1 MANGWFRRRKGKLVY
16 FWKIEAPATGKMMER
31 SRVVGPESMSDEEG
45 WQKVGVLKQNGEI
58 NTQVDQPSLRN
69 TFREVAAHYLANKEW
84 KKLSTKDLHTQIIKV
99 LLVPRWGAEVAA
111 GIKPQSIRSW
121 LRSLDV
127 EEPTQYKY
135 KTVMGGVYRFAQAEG
150 LLPLGEQYNPV
161 RYVTGISSTSDYEA
175 AVFTPEQTLRVLE
188 LLPQP
193 VYTLLVLI
201 AATGLRISEALGLKW
216 SAVLWDRSQ
225 IRIRETYVHGNMQ
238 EGAKT
243 RLSKSK
249 VAMHAILAE
258 LLKEWRGETMY
269 AEDDDF
275 VFASEKLGGEKPR
288 SGSMLVEDY
297 LKPAAINAG
306 IIKVENGKTYDEDGE
321 LVKRFGF
328 HSFRHSLTSWL
339 MANGENPQVVRA
351 MLRWT
356 SLNMLWHYTH
366 GFSED
371 KLEAQGAVLEKIVPQ
386 RVRQRV
392 LAEGA

>member
-1 MANGWFRRRKGKLVY
+1 LYVTDVNYVDSSGIGAIISFSVSAKFANCQL
-16 FWKIEAPATGKMMER
+16 M
-31 SRVVGPESMSDEEG
+31 
-45 WQKVGVLKQNGEI
+45 GVLKRNGEI
-58 NTQVDQPSLRN
+58 STNAAEPSLKIW
-69 TFREVAAHYLANKEW
+69 FRELAAYYLANKEW
-84 KKLSTKDLHTQIIKV
+84 KKPSTKDLHIQIINA
-99 LLVPRWGAEVAA
+99 LLVPRWGDEVAVEIRPKS
-111 GIKPQSIRSW
+111 IKSW

-127 EEPTQYKY
+127 EEPTQSKY

-161 RYVTGISSTSDYEA
+161 PYVMGISSTSDYEA

-193 VYTLLVLI
+193 VYALLVLV

-216 SAVLWDRSQ
+216 SAILWDRAQ
-225 IRIRETYVHGNMQ
+225 IRQAYVHGNLQ

-243 RLSKSK
+243 KLSKSK
-249 VAMHAILAE
+249 VTMHAILAE

-269 AEDDDF
+269 AENDDF
-275 VFASEKLGGEKPR
+275 IFASEKLGGEKPR

-297 LKPAAINAG
+297 LRPAAISAG
-306 IIKVENGKTYDEDGE
+306 TIRVENGETYGEDGE
-321 LVKRFGF
+321 AIKRFGF

-356 SLNMLWHYTH
+356 SLNMLWHYSH
-366 GFSED
+366 GFSEE
-371 KLEAQGAVLEKIVPQ
+371 KLEAQGAVLEKIVPE

-392 LAEGA
+392 LAQQG